1 MIVACTQCGALVD
14 RTHPRQHNFCC
25 VAHRNDWMREHV
37 DFAELARLHHAK
49 HLTELNYKRNPLC
62 RVADRGA
69 ADSRRSRKV
78 AEAYIGRRLK
88 PDEVVHHMNGDA
100 TDERHENLLIMTD
113 REHKQLHMALAIEQF
128 ERGEHDA
135 EK

>member
-14 RTHPRQHNFCC
+14 RAHPRQHNICC

-37 DFAELARLHHAK
+37 DFSELARLHHAK
-49 HLTELNYKRNPLC
+49 HLTELNNKRNPLC

-78 AEAYIGRRLK
+78 AEAYIDRSLK
-88 PDEVVHHMNGDA
+88 PGEVVHHMNGDA
-100 TDERHENLLIMTD
+100 TYERHENLLIMTD
-113 REHKQLHMALAIEQF
+113 REHKQLHMALAIEQV
-128 ERGEHDA
+128 ERGEHDTP
-135 EK
+135 